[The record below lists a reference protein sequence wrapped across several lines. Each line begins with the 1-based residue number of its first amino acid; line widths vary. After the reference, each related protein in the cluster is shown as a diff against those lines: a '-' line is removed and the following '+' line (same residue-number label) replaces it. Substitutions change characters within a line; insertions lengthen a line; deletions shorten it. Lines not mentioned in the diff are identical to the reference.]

1 MYSLVFYDLINFSI
15 FFRVHVYDLLIL
27 RWSKDGQ
34 GQRPAFNWSPRCQLQ
49 ALLLLLSWWQAD
61 LQPEACKRGRTYR
74 HTCDMAG
81 GANWQATAREI
92 WLDMWAQVTSSESN
106 KEKKRHTVT
115 LFVFLFF
122 CYILI
127 NPNLYVSICWRPAF
141 ESLCTPLISDSSMT
155 FAVFK
160 QSHAATLLHAQN
172 GSECLTTSHATLIV
186 RFRCFFSR
194 SCQDAKLY
202 KESGHLVQTWRVYL
216 RFMFFQH

>member
-1 MYSLVFYDLINFSI
+1 MDKDKDQPLTGARDASFKHYCSCYPGGKPTYNLKLAKEAGHTDIPVTWPEGQIGKLRQGKFGSTCEPKSL
-15 FFRVHVYDLLIL
+15 
-27 RWSKDGQ
+27 
-34 GQRPAFNWSPRCQLQ
+34 
-49 ALLLLLSWWQAD
+49 
-61 LQPEACKRGRTYR
+61 
-74 HTCDMAG
+74 
-81 GANWQATAREI
+81 
-92 WLDMWAQVTSSESN
+92 QVN
-106 KEKKRHTVT
+106 QIKEKKRHTVT